1 MRWFD
6 VILRGVASGSEQ
18 LLVLRL
24 AARTRQTAL
33 GLAEQLYA
41 GGVVG
46 LIAVD
51 HAYCHNPDNGHLP
64 PDPPA
69 CGQSR
74 AGAEPHGG
82 QQHGGLLW
90 QQGFAIALCL
100 RST

>member
-6 VILRGVASGSEQ
+6 VILRGVAPGSEQ

-24 AARTRQTAL
+24 AARTRQTAMRR
-33 GLAEQLYA
+33 AEQLYA
-41 GGVVG
+41 GRVVG

-51 HAYCHNPDNGHLP
+51 NGCGQNPDNGHHP

-74 AGAEPHGG
+74 AGLEPHGG
-82 QQHGGLLW
+82 
-90 QQGFAIALCL
+90 
-100 RST
+100 

>member
-6 VILRGVASGSEQ
+6 VVLRDVAPGSEQ

-33 GLAEQLYA
+33 RRAEQLYA
-41 GGVVG
+41 GQMVG

-51 HAYCHNPDNGHLP
+51 HAYCHNPEDGHHP

-74 AGAEPHGG
+74 TGAEPHGG
-82 QQHGGLLW
+82 
-90 QQGFAIALCL
+90 
-100 RST
+100 